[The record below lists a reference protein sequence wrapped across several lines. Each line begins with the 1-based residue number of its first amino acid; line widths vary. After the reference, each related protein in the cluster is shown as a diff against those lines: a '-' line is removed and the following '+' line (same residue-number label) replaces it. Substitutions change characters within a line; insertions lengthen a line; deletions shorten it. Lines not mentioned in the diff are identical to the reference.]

1 MKNWYSQYPPYE
13 GNEPYLYFA
22 FAEADRE
29 RVWDIMRLFL
39 ERGCRVWYN
48 RGNAEGSEEILR
60 RQDRY
65 MGASLTM
72 LYLSDEACRDP
83 NTKSNILVCQKKSK
97 PIICLDPDSKDRSLA
112 MGLRETIAHI
122 PLYKLKRREDLE
134 NAILHAEGF
143 SQDLLGEPVEQEGI
157 GEERVLSR
165 LSLVFCALAVVL
177 AVMVFAGIRKAVSTA
192 ADAQNSQDQAALS
205 DQVTIS
211 DPVIFDAV
219 KEAVGGGPV
228 TEDAVSQIT
237 SLHLERMPESWE
249 DLAFLPSLKDIWI
262 PQEALLGDE
271 PLPEGDYTIKLSG
284 GGA

>member
-13 GNEPYLYFA
+13 GDEPYLYFA

-29 RVWDIMRLFL
+29 RVWDIMRLLL

-97 PIICLDPDSKDRSLA
+97 TIICLDPDSKDRSLA

-122 PLYKLKRREDLE
+122 PLYKLGRREDLE
-134 NAILHAEGF
+134 NAILQGTE
-143 SQDLLGEPVEQEGI
+143 DEGEPGTVCQVLQKGYMI
-157 GEERVLSR
+157 GEKVLR
-165 LSLVFCALAVVL
+165 HAMVKVV
-177 AVMVFAGIRKAVSTA
+177 
-192 ADAQNSQDQAALS
+192 
-205 DQVTIS
+205 
-211 DPVIFDAV
+211 
-219 KEAVGGGPV
+219 
-228 TEDAVSQIT
+228 
-237 SLHLERMPESWE
+237 PE
-249 DLAFLPSLKDIWI
+249 
-262 PQEALLGDE
+262 
-271 PLPEGDYTIKLSG
+271 
-284 GGA
+284 